1 MCGGERKTTH
11 LTIPGERV
19 DKSLHS
25 KKNAGEIAY
34 TGEYHCIAGRRA

>member
-11 LTIPGERV
+11 PTI
-19 DKSLHS
+19 

-34 TGEYHCIAGRRA
+34 TGEYHRIEAARHMAEHG